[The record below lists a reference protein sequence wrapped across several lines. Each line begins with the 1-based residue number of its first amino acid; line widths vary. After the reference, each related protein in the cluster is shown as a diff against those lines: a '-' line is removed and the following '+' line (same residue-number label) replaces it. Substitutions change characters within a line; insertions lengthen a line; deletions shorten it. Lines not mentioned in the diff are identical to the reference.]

1 MRNPAVVFK
10 QTGFT
15 VHAGRAGE
23 AGEKHAEW
31 RGEILDERGQL
42 HDGFSYV
49 REGFPGAVIG
59 ALRVGDIA
67 FATKLAARMWLHTS
81 ETE

>member
-1 MRNPAVVFK
+1 MRNPAVVFR

-15 VHAGRAGE
+15 VHAGRAAGVGGE
-23 AGEKHAEW
+23 W
-31 RGEILDERGQL
+31 QGEILDERGQL
-42 HDGFSYV
+42 HDGFSYL

-67 FATKLAARMWLHTS
+67 FATKLAARMWLYTD